1 MSGSVSVR
9 GSRPARPLGRI
20 SLSLISALVLLLA
33 AAPLAGQVPDA
44 STRLRP
50 SAASTRA
57 NPVDPMVR
65 EAPAD
70 TAAALVDPA
79 ARPLSLDEAL
89 DLAELG
95 SETVGIARADVD
107 RARGDRRRA
116 RSGYFPQLTGSASY
130 QRALRSQFSVLEGD
144 DSIST
149 EPARECDRFVAQP
162 GLSVDERL
170 AALESSVECSSASNP
185 FAGLRNLPFGRE
197 NTYRF
202 GLSASQNLF
211 TGGRLSGLSQS
222 ADAGLRSAELGLTS
236 AQAQTLFDVTQAYYD
251 AILGDRLVAIAE
263 ATLEQADTTLG
274 QAQLAKDVGNQS
286 EFELL
291 RARVTRDNQRPVV
304 IQRRADRD
312 LAYIRLKQLLDLPL
326 GQRLALT
333 TALGDSTLTGTAKL
347 AAVVPEQGDTAVER
361 RVVVRQAAEAV
372 TSQQGQLRVA
382 RSQRLPQVTLTSDFA
397 DLAYPSSGSPI
408 GTDYIADWS
417 VSVGLTLPLFT
428 GGRVLGEVES
438 ARANVRQAE
447 LRLKQ
452 TRERAELDARTAQ
465 LQLDAAAVAWAASAG
480 TEEQAAR
487 AYQIAEL
494 RYREGISTQTEL
506 NDIRI
511 QLAQAQS
518 TRARAAR
525 DLQLAR
531 VRLALLPALPLAST
545 SGAAGPAGAAGAGAT
560 TTAAPTGTSG
570 AAAAGTAGGS
580 GTSLPIGTT
589 GGTTTR

>member
-1 MSGSVSVR
+1 MST
-9 GSRPARPLGRI
+9 SRVGAAVAAWLTFAAAFAGP
-20 SLSLISALVLLLA
+20 LA
-33 AAPLAGQVPDA
+33 AQAGDSAPPAAPPDTA
-44 STRLRP
+44 H
-50 SAASTRA
+50 
-57 NPVDPMVR
+57 
-65 EAPAD
+65 
-70 TAAALVDPA
+70 AAALVDPR

-89 DLAELG
+89 ELAEGG
-95 SETVGIARADVD
+95 SEAVGIARADIE

-116 RSGYFPQLTGSASY
+116 RSGYFPQLTGSATY

-144 DSIST
+144 DSTSS

-170 AALESSVECSSASNP
+170 GALEQSVECSSASNP
-185 FAGLRNLPFGRE
+185 FASLRNLPFGRE

-211 TGGRLSGLSQS
+211 TGGRLRGLSQS

-251 AILGDRLVAIAE
+251 AALGDRLVAIAE
-263 ATLEQADTTLG
+263 ATLVQADTTLA
-274 QAQLAKDVGNQS
+274 QAQLARDVGDQS

-312 LAYIRLKQLLDLPL
+312 LAYIRLKQLLDVPL
-326 GQRLALT
+326 EQPLRLT
-333 TALGDSTLTGTAKL
+333 TALGDSTLVGAAKL
-347 AAVVPEQGDTAVER
+347 AAVVPEQGDTALDHR
-361 RVVVRQAAEAV
+361 IVVRQAAEAV
-372 TSQQGQLRVA
+372 TSQEGQLRVA
-382 RSQRLPQVTLTSDFA
+382 RSQRLPQLTLSSDFA
-397 DLAYPSSGSPI
+397 DLGYPGNGSPL
-408 GTDYIADWS
+408 GTDYISDWNLS
-417 VSVGLTLPLFT
+417 VALTLPLFT
-428 GGRVLGEVES
+428 GGRIRGEVES
-438 ARANVRQAE
+438 ARASVRQAE
-447 LRLKQ
+447 LRLQQ
-452 TRERAELDARTAQ
+452 TRERAQLDARSAQ
-465 LQLDAAAVAWAASAG
+465 LQLDAATVAWEASAG

-487 AYQIAEL
+487 AYEIAAL

-531 VRLALLPALPLAST
+531 IRLALLPALPLASS
-545 SGAAGPAGAAGAGAT
+545 SGATAATSPAAVAPGIGGS
-560 TTAAPTGTSG
+560 TAAPTGVTG
-570 AAAAGTAGGS
+570 AAGTGGS
-580 GTSLPIGTT
+580 ATGLGTT
-589 GGTTTR
+589 GGITTR